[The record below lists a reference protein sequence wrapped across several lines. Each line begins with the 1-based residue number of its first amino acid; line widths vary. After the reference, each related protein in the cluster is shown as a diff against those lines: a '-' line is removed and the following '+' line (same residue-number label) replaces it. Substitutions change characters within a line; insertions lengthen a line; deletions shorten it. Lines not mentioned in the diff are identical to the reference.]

1 MHLICPPK
9 FYISIVFNFS
19 WDGFN
24 IHEEGKT
31 KVLQFFFLG
40 GGGGGSGGGANKVHY
55 GKCGGGVLLF
65 LLGTQREEREE
76 TLGG

>member
-31 KVLQFFFLG
+31 KVLQFFFFLG
-40 GGGGGSGGGANKVHY
+40 GGGIGGGANKVHY

-65 LLGTQREEREE
+65 LLGTQREEREG